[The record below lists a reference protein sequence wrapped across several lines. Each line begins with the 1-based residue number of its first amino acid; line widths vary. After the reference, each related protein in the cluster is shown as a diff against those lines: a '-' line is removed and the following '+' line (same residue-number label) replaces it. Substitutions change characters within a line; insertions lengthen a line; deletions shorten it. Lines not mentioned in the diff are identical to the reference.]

1 MTDSRVLPL
10 AAFAAH
16 LRQQQVDLTERWM
29 KAVFNDVELTESGR
43 LTYEQLADHIPNILD
58 EICSVLE
65 NQDLDELE
73 PAIKRDA
80 RLHGKLRWKQGYQI
94 DELVRELDLF
104 RQMLTG
110 AIVEFSEA
118 RPSFTRRHE
127 ERARHFIDEAVSFV
141 TLTSIREV
149 VNERDRKIDD
159 YTGHIERANHELTL
173 KQKLVGDLYES
184 RMQITRSVV
193 HDLRNFLNVFSMALQ
208 LIGRAP
214 AKIETALA
222 LANRQAADMKTLV
235 DELVE
240 YSVVLGD
247 TNPVTTER
255 VVLRELFDELVA
267 SCEPAIEAKGL
278 RLETTFD
285 GELDSVVSNRLKLK
299 QIALNLLTNAA
310 KYTRAGRVE
319 LAISAAERDH
329 WRLRV
334 SDTGVGIRASDR
346 ERVFKEFE
354 RATADDVPGAGL
366 GLAIVKEL
374 CRVLGGEIRFDSQ
387 EGEGTIFE
395 ITFPVRLDS

>member
-1 MTDSRVLPL
+1 
-10 AAFAAH
+10 
-16 LRQQQVDLTERWM
+16 
-29 KAVFNDVELTESGR
+29 
-43 LTYEQLADHIPNILD
+43 
-58 EICSVLE
+58 
-65 NQDLDELE
+65 
-73 PAIKRDA
+73 
-80 RLHGKLRWKQGYQI
+80 
-94 DELVRELDLF
+94 
-104 RQMLTG
+104 
-110 AIVEFSEA
+110 
-118 RPSFTRRHE
+118 
-127 ERARHFIDEAVSFV
+127 
-141 TLTSIREV
+141 
-149 VNERDRKIDD
+149 
-159 YTGHIERANHELTL
+159 
-173 KQKLVGDLYES
+173 
-184 RMQITRSVV
+184 V

-247 TNPVTTER
+247 TDPVTTER

-267 SCEPAIEAKGL
+267 SCRPAIEEKGL
-278 RLETTFD
+278 RLEASFD
-285 GELDSVVSNRLKLK
+285 GELDTVVSNRLKLK

-310 KYTRAGRVE
+310 KYTRAGQVE
-319 LAISAAERDH
+319 LAISAAEHDH
-329 WRLRV
+329 WCLRV

-354 RATADDVPGAGL
+354 RATADDIPGAGL

-374 CRVLGGEIRFDSQ
+374 CQVLGGAIRFDSQ